1 MSETVQIPVGFS
13 ADMASVKEL
22 SKQFSQQMK
31 LAQAEAIKAGTL
43 AGFTG
48 SQLKQAVKGIADDFS
63 SALEAGQKSTLEK
76 IKKIRLDYEKKI
88 GEATSA
94 EQKKSL
100 EKARE
105 IQIKGIK
112 DEFKLEQKLKSQLNK
127 EEFAER
133 KKNYDE
139 INKELNAAA
148 EQAGL
153 GFYKN
158 ASKVGNTLKGLGGN
172 IKNLNF
178 QGIGSSVS
186 DLINQGGKLKQGR
199 MRTKQK
205 ALLKAGDAKGA
216 AKMGKAAMMVGKSAM
231 LLGGVAVGL
240 AAVVALLAKAFN
252 HMQKMNKE
260 ILEQASVMEV
270 ASMAGGDLKKGLGEL
285 RDVATQ
291 MQMTMRGIKSKEI
304 IGLVGALGNANLT
317 LKELTANAQTSE
329 ERTEKLADTI
339 FMLNDV
345 SKMLGV
351 KMGDLA
357 TNMAKFAQE
366 QGGNIESATS
376 QFAALSKMALHS
388 GFTQKYF
395 YQTVLEAT
403 SGMALYNARVAE
415 TGNLL
420 IQLGK
425 VLGEDLAKST
435 VLELSKGFKSESTA
449 DSFKRVLKTGQKN
462 TREIFAR
469 EAQVASQQFLN
480 TIGTDGTKGLSDA
493 FNALGMNVDL
503 SGNAQ
508 ENANAISKALGG
520 LSGSQQE
527 KMIGE
532 LINSG
537 KMDRDSV
544 RQISNLVELS
554 KAAKGDAKAMAMAM
568 DELGPSGS
576 LLMQL
581 KGLQGIVG
589 NIPFHE
595 MRDIEQQMLA
605 EAQGYSR
612 EQVEKLKEI
621 SLQAHA
627 QFGKLE
633 ELKQQGFVDQIEA
646 RRQVEQ
652 FGAYINEN
660 GEMVSA
666 RLDKTGKKIDK
677 TTEREIKSAE
687 ELVALQMAFQESEIA
702 PAMKE
707 SEYWGREAAIATVTL
722 GDIMEG
728 AILKVLETIAG
739 YLVPIVSWVT
749 GDLSEEE
756 KQAKQE
762 ALAMVEGEQNQVREN
777 DLMLK
782 KQIRQQQKILATEK
796 DAGKR
801 QQATDMLAKLQDA
814 VSRNDQIAKNL
825 EQEKAGITGINYRD
839 TNFGGGVFSSL
850 REGESLGARKR
861 LSSGQDFR
869 DVVGGGGV
877 DTGMTTGE
885 MLVAGTLLAASGV
898 ATGGGSLAAVS
909 GVASTGIA
917 GVGGGLAM
925 DKLADMGDDQ
935 KEATKESKKQT
946 DELEDINKTLLTT
959 QAGANFQDTKLG
971 GKLDYGGGT
980 TDTALQKLGES
991 AKAKG
996 TTKSDLREA
1005 LESAGFSQNNIGKVM
1020 SGYGDGFSFW
1030 RNGKLTSQPIAS
1042 QDDAVVAVGRE
1053 GGALKNLL
1061 GGGGRGGNSTFNF
1074 YGGSTAE
1081 IVSHFENLQK
1091 QGVV

>member
-1 MSETVQIPVGFS
+1 MSESVNIPIGFNV
-13 ADMASVKEL
+13 DMASVKDL
-22 SKQFSQQMK
+22 SKQVEQQMK
-31 LAQAEAIKAGTL
+31 LAHADAMRSGVL

-48 SQLKQAVKGIADDFS
+48 TQVKNAVKHLADDFS
-63 SALEAGQKSTLEK
+63 EALKTGQLKATEEIQKVRLE
-76 IKKIRLDYEKKI
+76 YAKKI
-88 GEATSA
+88 GDATTD
-94 EQKKSL
+94 EMKKSL
-100 EKARE
+100 VKEQELR
-105 IQIKGIK
+105 IKGIR
-112 DEFKLEQKLKSQLNK
+112 DQLMMEQKLGAQNVKK
-127 EEFAER
+127 EFADR
-133 KKNYDE
+133 KKNYDT

-148 EQAGL
+148 EQAGQ
-153 GFYKN
+153 GFFKN
-158 ASKVGNTLKGLGGN
+158 ASKVGTTLKGLGGN

-178 QGIGSSVS
+178 QGIGGGIS
-186 DLINQGGKLKQGR
+186 DLIKQGGKLKQGR
-199 MRTKQK
+199 MRNQQK
-205 ALLKAGDAKGA
+205 AMLKAGDTAGA
-216 AKMGKAAMMVGKSAM
+216 AKMGKAAAMVGKSAM
-231 LLGGVAVGL
+231 MLGGVAVGL
-240 AAVVALLAKAFN
+240 AAVVALLAKAFS

-270 ASMAGGDLKKGLGEL
+270 ASMAGGDLKKGLGEI

-291 MQMTMRGIKSKEI
+291 MQMVFRGIKSKDI

-317 LKELTANAQTSE
+317 LKELTSNAKNSK

-345 SKMLGV
+345 SKMVGV

-357 TNMAKFAQE
+357 TSMAKFAQE
-366 QGGNIESATS
+366 QGGNLKGATS
-376 QFAALSKMALHS
+376 QFAALSKMAQVS
-388 GFTQKYF
+388 GFSQKYF

-420 IQLGK
+420 TQLGK

-462 TREIFAR
+462 TKEIFQK

-480 TIGTDGTKGLSDA
+480 TIGDKGKTGLADA
-493 FNALGMNVDL
+493 FNALGVKVDM
-503 SGNAQ
+503 SGDHQ
-508 ENANAISKALGG
+508 QQANAISKALGG
-520 LSGSQQE
+520 LSGAQQE

-532 LINSG
+532 LINGG

-554 KAAKGDAKAMAMAM
+554 KASKGDAKAMALAM

-621 SLQAHA
+621 SLQAHG

-633 ELKQQGFVDQIEA
+633 ELKQQGFVNQQEA
-646 RRQVEQ
+646 RRQVEM

-666 RLDKTGKKIDK
+666 RLDKTGKMIDK
-677 TTEREIKSAE
+677 SSERQIGSAE
-687 ELVALQMAFQESEIA
+687 ELVALQMAFQENEVA

-707 SEYWGREAAIATVTL
+707 SEYWGRESAIATVTL

-728 AILKVLETIAG
+728 AILKVLETIAS

-749 GDLSEEE
+749 GGLDEEE
-756 KQAKQE
+756 KQAKQD
-762 ALAMVEGEQNQVREN
+762 ALSEIDAEQSRVREN
-777 DLMLK
+777 DMLLK
-782 KQIRQQQKILATEK
+782 KQIRQQEKVLATEK
-796 DAGKR
+796 DGKKR
-801 QQATDMLAKLQDA
+801 KDAESELVKLMAMQK
-814 VSRNDQIAKNL
+814 NNEQIGKNL
-825 EQEKAGITGINYRD
+825 SAEKDAITGMNYRE
-839 TNFGGGVFSSL
+839 TSFFGL
-850 REGESLGARKR
+850 GENNEIGRKR

-869 DVVGGGGV
+869 DVAHGGGV

-885 MLVAGTLLAASGV
+885 IIVATTALAATGV
-898 ATGGGSLAAVS
+898 ATGGTSLLGAA
-909 GVASTGIA
+909 GMGATGIA
-917 GVGGGLAM
+917 GVGGGM
-925 DKLADMGDDQ
+925 TINKLADMGDDQ
-935 KEATKESKKQT
+935 KETTKESKKQT
-946 DELEDINKTLLTT
+946 DELEDINKTLQST
-959 QAGANFQDTKLG
+959 QAGSNFASSDFSND
-971 GKLDYGGGT
+971 LDYSGGVT
-980 TDTALQKLGES
+980 SSALQQLGKD

-996 TTKSDLREA
+996 KSKDDLQAA
-1005 LESAGFSQNNIGKVM
+1005 LESAGFSELNIGKVM
-1020 SGYGDGFSFW
+1020 AGYGDGFSFW
-1030 RNGKLTSQPIAS
+1030 KDGKLTSQPIAS

-1061 GGGGRGGNSTFNF
+1061 GGGGGKGNNTFNF
-1074 YGGSTAE
+1074 YGGSSAE
-1081 IVSHFENLQK
+1081 IIAHFENLQN